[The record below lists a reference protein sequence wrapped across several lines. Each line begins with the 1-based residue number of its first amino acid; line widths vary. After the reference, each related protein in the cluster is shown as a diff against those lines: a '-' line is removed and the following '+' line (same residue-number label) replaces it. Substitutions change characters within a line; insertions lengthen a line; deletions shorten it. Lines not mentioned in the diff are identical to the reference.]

1 MWRIASVFSIL
12 RRFLSHSLDR
22 LGVHGL
28 GLRLRL
34 LVVIKAD
41 DNVISPLQV
50 LKSDFLRFAGIGI
63 VSRKRCFRAVCR
75 AMLTEYGRLSRIP
88 HSDCLISAICEYN
101 FCVGKQSNRLLL
113 TASA

>member
-1 MWRIASVFSIL
+1 MRRIASVFSIL

-22 LGVHGL
+22 LGVNGL

-34 LVVIKAD
+34 LVVIKAND
-41 DNVISPLQV
+41 HIVSHLQV
-50 LKSDFLRFAGIGI
+50 LKADFLRFAGVGI

-88 HSDCLISAICEYN
+88 HSDCLISAVCGHN

-113 TASA
+113 TAGA

>member
-1 MWRIASVFSIL
+1 MRQIASVFSIL

-22 LGVHGL
+22 LGVNGL
-28 GLRLRL
+28 GLCLRL
-34 LVVIKAD
+34 LVVINAD
-41 DNVISPLQV
+41 DNVISHLQV
-50 LKSDFLRFAGIGI
+50 LKADFLRFAGIGI

-75 AMLTEYGRLSRIP
+75 ATLAEYGRLSRIP
-88 HSDCLISAICEYN
+88 HSDCLILTVCGHN